1 MNRINASRLKT
12 FFILFVIAS
21 AIIVSYIWENKVIEL
36 NKITV
41 VSEDLPKK
49 FDGFR
54 IAHISDVHNA
64 EMGKDNSDIIE
75 ILEDVQPDIIAITG
89 DLIDSRKT
97 NLDIA
102 LKLAEKM
109 ISIAPCYYVTGNH
122 EARID
127 EYTKFKAE
135 LVNSGVTVLENDK
148 THIDDSGASI
158 TVIGINDPSFDTDY
172 LFGDSESIV
181 DSRLGNLKDQSEGF
195 TLLLSHRPELFD
207 IYVKNGIDLTLSG
220 HAHGGQFREPY
231 IGGIFAPHQG
241 FFPKYDSGI
250 YTEMDC
256 SMIVSR
262 GIGNSLFPF
271 RSNNRPEIILV
282 ELKSIEE

>member
-12 FFILFVIAS
+12 CFILFVIAS
-21 AIIVSYIWENKVIEL
+21 AIIISYIWENKVIEL

-41 VSEDLPKK
+41 ESKDLPKE
-49 FDGFR
+49 FNGFR

-109 ISIAPCYYVTGNH
+109 MSVAPCYYVTGNH
-122 EARID
+122 EARTPEYVKLKEGLTNLGVNVLDDDKID
-127 EYTKFKAE
+127 
-135 LVNSGVTVLENDK
+135 LE
-148 THIDDSGASI
+148 DSGESI
-158 TVIGINDPSFDTDY
+158 TLIGINDPSFETDY
-172 LFGDSESIV
+172 LFGDSENTVSVKLRIL
-181 DSRLGNLKDQSEGF
+181 SEESQSF
-195 TLLLSHRPELFD
+195 TLLLSHRPELFET
-207 IYVKNGIDLTLSG
+207 YVNYGIDLTLSG

-231 IGGIFAPHQG
+231 IGGLFAPHQG